1 MLIFVARATLQAIR
15 KPYAKERGGPIP
27 MEGSIGRI
35 FRTVN
40 FCRMQRSRLGRSRGA
55 ATSRSLTWRAFFSS
69 VAALTWFVAPAS
81 ALTYCPDKSVTFGS
95 PTLNVNA
102 DVASGRC
109 FAGPLTP
116 SDALVFALPRDAVDG
131 VGFHARDNI
140 AAKPIRLSCPG
151 GHIKT
156 YSFSPVKAVLLNPGE
171 SCDFTFSAKVN
182 GASVQL
188 TGRLRRTSQGY
199 EATNVVASGGSFGQS
214 AVGLST
220 AHTIR
225 NFMLRRSDQIMA
237 NDPDL
242 SKRMKLD
249 DQDGNDAA
257 SVTSQGGLGNGQLGF
272 ATSLRQIVL
281 SDGAKE
287 AARNAD
293 LSAKLGISP
302 SSVQDLPKGMG
313 LDVWVQGKWARIE
326 DETAEQSLG
335 LLYVGVDYKFTSS
348 FVMGVLVQRDWASE
362 KDTVASSSINGRG
375 WLVGPYTVVRLH
387 DNLVFDGRIAYGRS
401 DNEISPSMSYVDSFQ
416 TSRWLIEGKFTGDF
430 ELADWHV
437 EPQVGLSY
445 FDERQIGYLDS
456 LGNWISG
463 QSVNFA
469 RLTVGPRFSR
479 RFEINDVGS
488 VAPYL
493 GVKVIWDLA
502 KAKTIDYASDPAL
515 RNDNDLRG
523 RVEGGVSIDV
533 GGGLTVDGE
542 GFYDGFGAHE
552 FEAFGGSVN
561 FTLSLN

>member
-1 MLIFVARATLQAIR
+1 M
-15 KPYAKERGGPIP
+15 
-27 MEGSIGRI
+27 
-35 FRTVN
+35 
-40 FCRMQRSRLGRSRGA
+40 
-55 ATSRSLTWRAFFSS
+55 
-69 VAALTWFVAPAS
+69 
-81 ALTYCPDKSVTFGS
+81 
-95 PTLNVNA
+95 
-102 DVASGRC
+102 
-109 FAGPLTP
+109 
-116 SDALVFALPRDAVDG
+116 
-131 VGFHARDNI
+131 
-140 AAKPIRLSCPG
+140 
-151 GHIKT
+151 
-156 YSFSPVKAVLLNPGE
+156 
-171 SCDFTFSAKVN
+171 
-182 GASVQL
+182 
-188 TGRLRRTSQGY
+188 
-199 EATNVVASGGSFGQS
+199 
-214 AVGLST
+214 
-220 AHTIR
+220 
-225 NFMLRRSDQIMA
+225 
-237 NDPDL
+237 
-242 SKRMKLD
+242 
-249 DQDGNDAA
+249 
-257 SVTSQGGLGNGQLGF
+257 
-272 ATSLRQIVL
+272 L

-302 SSVQDLPKGMG
+302 SSVQDLTKGMG

-362 KDTVASSSINGRG
+362 KDAVASSSIDGRG
-375 WLVGPYTVVRLH
+375 WLIGPYMVARIH

-430 ELADWHV
+430 ELAHWHV

-445 FDERQIGYLDS
+445 FDERQIGYLDG

-493 GVKVIWDLA
+493 GVKAIWDLA

-515 RNDNDLRG
+515 RGDNDLRG
-523 RVEGGVSIDV
+523 RVEGGISVDV

-552 FEAFGGSVN
+552 FDAFGGSVN